1 LSIARANGKSPG
13 GRSGIRSGGGEEW
26 TVVAT
31 VAEELRTRR
40 EERGLTREGVREQLG
55 IPVHYVEAMEG
66 AGTPL
71 IADEFY
77 LIPYLRRYAEFL
89 ESNPSMVVARFLAE
103 SGRDQPRGPAR
114 QRSGG
119 GGRIAWIAV
128 SVALVVVLA
137 VLWLNMS

>member
-1 LSIARANGKSPG
+1 
-13 GRSGIRSGGGEEW
+13 
-26 TVVAT
+26 VAT

-55 IPVHYVEAMEG
+55 IPVHYLEAMEG
-66 AGTPL
+66 VGTPL

-89 ESNPSMVVARFLAE
+89 ESNPSTVVARFLAE

-114 QRSGG
+114 HRGAGG
-119 GGRIAWIAV
+119 SRMAWIAGA
-128 SVALVVVLA
+128 VALAVVLA
-137 VLWLNMS
+137 VLWIGTR